1 MSRIKIKNF
10 GPIKEGFNQNE
21 GWMEIKKVTVL
32 IGSQGSGKSTVAKLI
47 STICWIEKAL
57 MRGEVSETAVEGKG
71 WFRNQCAYQNI
82 KSYFR
87 RNTIIY
93 YEGDGI
99 HFSFF
104 GGQVIIERSQ
114 QKNYYL
120 PKIMYVPAERNFI
133 SAVRNVRDLKGLPS
147 TLYTFADEFFDG
159 LKESKESLVLPIN
172 ETSLVYDSI
181 SEIPMLV
188 GKGFKLE
195 LSEAASGFQSLVPLY
210 VVTRYLSTLINN
222 RDNNHRKQL
231 SLRISE
237 NLRKDADSII
247 NNANIAD
254 DLKKMY
260 LEQLT
265 SRYYYSALLNI
276 VEEPEQNL
284 YPASQRKVLNMLL
297 EFNNLQKDNVLVM
310 TTHSPYIIN
319 YLTLA
324 AKAGE
329 LVGGVKSMPDI
340 YVNQIDKV
348 VPIAAAILA
357 HQLAIYELDENKGE
371 ISLLDTFDGLPS
383 DDNWLNGELGAT
395 NDLFSD
401 LIAIEQKISQ

>member
-1 MSRIKIKNF
+1 MSKIKIQNF
-10 GPIKEGFNQNE
+10 GPIKEGFNQNN

-47 STICWIEKAL
+47 STISWIEKAL
-57 MRGEVSETAVEGKG
+57 MRGEISEKTAEEKG

-82 KSYFR
+82 KSYFH
-87 RNTIIY
+87 RNTSIY
-93 YEGDGI
+93 YKGDGI
-99 HFSFF
+99 DFSYV
-104 GGQVIIERSQ
+104 GGLVNIEYRIQ
-114 QKNYYL
+114 NNYYL

-159 LKESKESLVLPIN
+159 LKASKESLILPIN
-172 ETSLVYDSI
+172 DTSLIYDPI

-195 LSEAASGFQSLVPLY
+195 LSEAASGFQSLVPIY
-210 VVTRYLSTLINN
+210 IVTKYLSTLINN
-222 RDNNHRKQL
+222 RADKHKSQL

-237 NLRKDADSII
+237 NLRRDAESII
-247 NNANIAD
+247 KNPNISEE
-254 DLKKMY
+254 LKKIY
-260 LEQLT
+260 LENMT

-284 YPASQRKVLNMLL
+284 YPSSQRKVLNMLL

-324 AKAGE
+324 TKAGE
-329 LVGGVKSMPDI
+329 LLASMKNITSSDRADLNKI
-340 YVNQIDKV
+340 
-348 VPIAAAILA
+348 VPAMAAISGNE
-357 HQLAIYELDENKGE
+357 LAIYELDEDKGA
-371 ISLLDTFDGLPS
+371 INLLETFDGIPS
-383 DDNWLNGELGAT
+383 DDNWLNEELGTA

-401 LIAIEQKISQ
+401 LIAFEQKISR